1 MLRVGEILRVDSTLR
16 LQSVARRTQRQQ
28 TRRGLRIPYH
38 KQLGSGFHSTA
49 PAPVLPIIAAGIG
62 VALAA
67 TTISYVI
74 RAGKRM
80 NAEETARKAQNP
92 EGWSESGMP
101 LSKEDIKSAGEAL
114 TPAFGIDFG

>member
-1 MLRVGEILRVDSTLR
+1 MLRVGELLRVDSALR
-16 LQSVARRTQRQQ
+16 LHSIARKPQRQQ
-28 TRRGLRIPYH
+28 TRRGLGNRYH

-49 PAPVLPIIAAGIG
+49 PARVLPIIAAGIG

-80 NAEETARKAQNP
+80 KAEDAARKAENP
-92 EGWSESGMP
+92 EGWSESGVP
-101 LSKEDIKSAGEAL
+101 LSKEEIKSAGEAL

>member
-1 MLRVGEILRVDSTLR
+1 MLRVGELIRVDSALR
-16 LQSVARRTQRQQ
+16 LQSVARRTQKQQ
-28 TRRGLRIPYH
+28 TRRGLGNPYH

-49 PAPVLPIIAAGIG
+49 PARVLPIIAAGVG

-80 NAEETARKAQNP
+80 KADEDARKAKNP

-101 LSKEDIKSAGEAL
+101 LSKDEIKSAGGAL

>member
-1 MLRVGEILRVDSTLR
+1 MLRFDELLRVDSALR
-16 LQSVARRTQRQQ
+16 LQPVARRTQR
-28 TRRGLRIPYH
+28 REIRHGLGNIYH
-38 KQLGSGFHSTA
+38 KQLGSGFHSSA
-49 PAPVLPIIAAGIG
+49 PARVLPIIAAGVG

-80 NAEETARKAQNP
+80 KADEYAKKAENP
-92 EGWSESGMP
+92 EGWSESGIP
-101 LSKEDIKSAGEAL
+101 LSKDEIKSAGEAL